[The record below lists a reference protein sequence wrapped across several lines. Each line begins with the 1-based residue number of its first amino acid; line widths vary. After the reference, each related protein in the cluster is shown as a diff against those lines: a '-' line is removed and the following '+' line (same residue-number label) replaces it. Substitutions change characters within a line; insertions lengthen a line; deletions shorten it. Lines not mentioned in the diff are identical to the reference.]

1 VIGSAGRIGV
11 FTDQATKAVVRLR
24 IGEGHDGWILHA
36 IDEREATLERDRREV
51 TLALPSRNG
60 MEQQG
65 TTTPLPTAVAPEPSA
80 SFQAPQPAAS
90 FQAPQ
95 PAASFQAPQPAAS
108 SQAPQPAAAL
118 QTPQPAAALPAP
130 QPAAALQAPPV
141 RPPWPTSD

>member
-1 VIGSAGRIGV
+1 VEAPEQPRLNLVGTVIGSAGRIGV

-60 MEQQG
+60 MG
-65 TTTPLPTAVAPEPSA
+65 PTTIPVPTAVAQAPAA
-80 SFQAPQPAAS
+80 SLQAPQPAAS
-90 FQAPQ
+90 LQAPQ
-95 PAASFQAPQPAAS
+95 PAASLQAPQPAAS
-108 SQAPQPAAAL
+108 
-118 QTPQPAAALPAP
+118 
-130 QPAAALQAPPV
+130 LQAPPV